1 MGSMADCQRGWVV
14 EPEAEERPKRPRE
27 GGLGESV
34 DVGPISHTIEG
45 DMPSFIVQE
54 DPHPAGGLT
63 QGEGSPRGGEGLVLI
78 SIEFHSPESILR

>member
-1 MGSMADCQRGWVV
+1 MLAVKILNMHRG
-14 EPEAEERPKRPRE
+14 
-27 GGLGESV
+27 LNV

-63 QGEGSPRGGEGLVLI
+63 QGESSPRGGEGLVLI
-78 SIEFHSPESILR
+78 GVEFHSPESILR

>member
-1 MGSMADCQRGWVV
+1 MGSVADGQRGWMV
-14 EPEAEERPKRPRE
+14 EPEAEERPKRSRE

-63 QGEGSPRGGEGLVLI
+63 QWESSPRGGEGLVLL
-78 SIEFHSPESILR
+78 SI